1 MVLQYYRLQGQA
13 KQMESNINT
22 LLKEIKMMSIKERY
36 QYKKLFTELFEEKE
50 IVYLD
55 TDRFGRISMLQW
67 HNKEPYQVYRCNQ
80 HKNVELAYHGCHW
93 CTHNF
98 KRSKEEEEDK
108 QETELEKNLQELLE

>member
-1 MVLQYYRLQGQA
+1 
-13 KQMESNINT
+13 MEA

-36 QYKKLFTELFEEKE
+36 NGKSILTALFEEKE

-67 HNKEPYQVYRCNQ
+67 HNKEPYQVYICNQ

-98 KRSKEEEEDK
+98 KRTKEEDK
-108 QETELEKNLQELLE
+108 DKEETKLEKNLQELLG